1 MPDPAQR
8 AIALVL
14 AVLTA
19 PLLLALALA
28 VRLDSSGPILY
39 RAERMG
45 AGGRPFRCLKL
56 RTMRATRADLGPGVT
71 TGRDPRITRVGGL
84 LRRFR
89 LDELPQLWNVARGQ
103 MRLVG

>member
-39 RAERMG
+39 RAERVG
-45 AGGRPFRCLKL
+45 AGGEVAIDYVDVSDAAGRGSYAVASANSGSR
-56 RTMRATRADLGPGVT
+56 GVRRET
-71 TGRDPRITRVGGL
+71 TCETPSPLIVT
-84 LRRFR
+84 
-89 LDELPQLWNVARGQ
+89 P
-103 MRLVG
+103 